1 MRRIKLDRTD
11 RRILRDLQADG
22 RMTNV
27 ELAQRAAI
35 SAPPCLRR
43 VRILEEA
50 GFIQGY
56 HAALNAEALGFAE
69 TALMQVGLERQSES
83 DLTAF
88 ETLTLAWPGVRETY
102 MLEGVND
109 FLLKVVSKDQRAYRR
124 FLSTL
129 TGTPNVI
136 HVKTMRVVRRAKQDV
151 GVPVEIDEPSDPQP
165 VLATG
170 TGP

>member
-35 SAPPCLRR
+35 SPPPCLRR
-43 VRILEEA
+43 VRILEQA

-69 TALMQVGLERQSES
+69 TAFIQVGLERQSEG

-88 ETLTLAWPGVRETY
+88 EDLTLNWPEVRETY

-109 FLLKVVSKDQRAYRR
+109 FLLKVVTKDQRAYRR
-124 FLSTL
+124 FLSIL
-129 TGTPNVI
+129 TGSPNVI

-151 GVPVEIDEPSDPQP
+151 GVPVEIDDPSDPQLLP
-165 VLATG
+165 ATG
-170 TGP
+170 TGL